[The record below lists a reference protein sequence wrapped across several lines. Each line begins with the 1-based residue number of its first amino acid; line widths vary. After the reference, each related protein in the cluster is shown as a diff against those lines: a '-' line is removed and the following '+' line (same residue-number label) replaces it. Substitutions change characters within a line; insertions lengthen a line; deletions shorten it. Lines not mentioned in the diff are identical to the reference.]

1 MLFLPHGTSEG
12 GMVCS
17 GLSVVAVDVFE
28 GHRRERREIRSEEP
42 RELEPYLV
50 WIWFEALSCGG
61 AALWGG
67 RAGEPSLSNSPRSL
81 KNLSL
86 NE

>member
-42 RELEPYLV
+42 RELGPYLV

-61 AALWGG
+61 AALILG
-67 RAGEPSLSNSPRSL
+67 RQGRRALSIQQS
-81 KNLSL
+81 
-86 NE
+86 

>member
-1 MLFLPHGTSEG
+1 M
-12 GMVCS
+12 
-17 GLSVVAVDVFE
+17 VAVDVFE

-61 AALWGG
+61 GCSYFG
-67 RAGEPSLSNSPRSL
+67 EAGQESPL
-81 KNLSL
+81 YPTVLGP
-86 NE
+86 